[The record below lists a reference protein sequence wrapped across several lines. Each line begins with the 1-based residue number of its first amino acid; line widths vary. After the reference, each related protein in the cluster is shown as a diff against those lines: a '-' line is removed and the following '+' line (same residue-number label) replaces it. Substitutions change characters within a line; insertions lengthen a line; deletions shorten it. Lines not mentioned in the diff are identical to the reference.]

1 MWSILGARTI
11 WPMAKARRALIAT
24 IAVLGVVALAPTAAA
39 AKTPKPLANPP
50 SNTAPGHAFVHAC
63 VHMGTSKAANE
74 KCDAAA
80 LKDFDKVRAKEGL
93 GPMKL
98 PSDFPTLTVPAQLL
112 AISDI
117 ERVDRGLVP
126 VVGLSKV
133 IDRRAQH
140 GADAD
145 QDPSFPDPFVGDYES
160 GNWAGAGNSALLDD
174 FYWMY
179 DDGLGSFNED
189 CSRSNQAGCWGHRD
203 DVLGARHGPV
213 LMGAAVA
220 YKTRAGTSM
229 AEQFIGGDT
238 SDHANV
244 KPVWKSIAAT
254 MPAGLSASRVTVTT
268 KSAKPGTA
276 TVKVRA
282 YSTETIRSALVSGSS
297 LWSVSPATCHLAADK
312 TCTLHLRFHAA
323 KPGTHRAVVRVS
335 APGGDRSLTLVGHR
349 K

>member
-1 MWSILGARTI
+1 MV
-11 WPMAKARRALIAT
+11 KAARALIAA
-24 IAVLGVVALAPTAAA
+24 IAVLGVVVMTALGAQ

-50 SNTAPGHAFVHAC
+50 SNTAPSNAFIHAC
-63 VHMGTSKAANE
+63 ADMGTTKADNVR
-74 KCDAAA
+74 CDTAA

-93 GPMKL
+93 GPMAL
-98 PSDFPTLTVPAQLL
+98 PSDFATLTVPLQLL

-117 ERVDRGLVP
+117 ERIDRGLVP

-140 GADAD
+140 GANVDD
-145 QDPSFPDPFVGDYES
+145 DPSFPDPFVGNYES

-189 CSRSNQAGCWGHRD
+189 CTSSNRAGCWGHRK
-203 DVLGARHGPV
+203 DVLGARHSPV

-238 SDHANV
+238 TDHANV
-244 KPVWKSIAAT
+244 KPVWATIAAS
-254 MPAGLSASRVTVTT
+254 MPVGLSASRVTVTT
-268 KSAKPGTA
+268 KSAKVGTA

-282 YSTETIRSALVSGSS
+282 YSTETIQSALVSGSS
-297 LWSVSPATCHLAADK
+297 LWSVSPATCHLRADK
-312 TCTLHLRFHAA
+312 TCTLQVRFHASSA
-323 KPGTHRAVVRVS
+323 GTHRAVVRVS
-335 APGGDRSLTLVGHR
+335 APGGTRSLTLVGHR
-349 K
+349 N